1 MTLAA
6 VGAYIYYGMPT
17 PEYAPYT
24 YGRPDRAQLPR
35 LTLVNHEAVMA
46 QVLGTPPMRVER
58 IGILVYDGV
67 DTLEAV
73 APMAVFSELMNV
85 KLEYLAVAPGVV
97 RTRLADLVV
106 ERSIGEVESLDVLIV
121 PGGSPEGI
129 DGLLAHAGLR
139 EWLQRIDASTQM
151 TAGIG
156 LGNVILADAGLLA
169 GKRIAFGWPAAEENA
184 AALGARHVAGRHARD
199 GKYWSSLPATAALDL
214 SLAMLEA
221 IAGRAHLQAAMLDLE
236 YDPSHPCWGALPR
249 PRRLPSTSRRL
260 SRYAAGAG
268 WRSPSRRRRPGVHR
282 HRWTWACWS
291 TPDSSPWMRSA
302 RSVCSPSLARRAC
315 ACCAGAPSRASRAA
329 APLEVR
335 DKAAD
340 AGPLDVLLVPGG
352 ADGTWALLRDP
363 AALDW
368 IRETD
373 RHTRYTTSVC
383 TGSWVL
389 GAAGLLRE
397 RRATSNWYRL
407 NQMMAR
413 WGATPVAARHVRDG
427 KLWTSAGVSAGI
439 DLGFALIADLEGDD
453 AARAAML
460 RLHYRPDPPIDAGSP
475 ESTDDLVLD
484 MMHQM
489 YDYSMVPLIRAAT
502 P

>member
-1 MTLAA
+1 M
-6 VGAYIYYGMPT
+6 
-17 PEYAPYT
+17 
-24 YGRPDRAQLPR
+24 
-35 LTLVNHEAVMA
+35 
-46 QVLGTPPMRVER
+46 
-58 IGILVYDGV
+58 
-67 DTLEAV
+67 
-73 APMAVFSELMNV
+73 
-85 KLEYLAVAPGVV
+85 
-97 RTRLADLVV
+97 
-106 ERSIGEVESLDVLIV
+106 
-121 PGGSPEGI
+121 
-129 DGLLAHAGLR
+129 
-139 EWLQRIDASTQM
+139 
-151 TAGIG
+151 
-156 LGNVILADAGLLA
+156 
-169 GKRIAFGWPAAEENA
+169 
-184 AALGARHVAGRHARD
+184 
-199 GKYWSSLPATAALDL
+199 
-214 SLAMLEA
+214 
-221 IAGRAHLQAAMLDLE
+221 
-236 YDPSHPCWGALPR
+236 
-249 PRRLPSTSRRL
+249 
-260 SRYAAGAG
+260 
-268 WRSPSRRRRPGVHR
+268 
-282 HRWTWACWS
+282 
-291 TPDSSPWMRSA
+291 
-302 RSVCSPSLARRAC
+302 
-315 ACCAGAPSRASRAA
+315 
-329 APLEVR
+329 
-335 DKAAD
+335 
-340 AGPLDVLLVPGG
+340 LLVPGG